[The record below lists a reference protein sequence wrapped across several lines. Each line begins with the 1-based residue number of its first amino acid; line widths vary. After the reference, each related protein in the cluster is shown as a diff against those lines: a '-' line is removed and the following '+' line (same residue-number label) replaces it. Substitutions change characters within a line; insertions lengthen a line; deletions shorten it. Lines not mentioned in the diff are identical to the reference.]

1 MINSIKVKNLKT
13 NEEIQMND
21 DSVFVIE
28 KIDWD
33 TPTIETQ
40 SYRVPFQIGQIRTG
54 VLIRTRKPSII
65 GYVIADLE
73 EQSYLGKPLEEYFK
87 MQQESIE
94 QSKLLLDKMFSV
106 FQEIRIEANG
116 YFLKGYPTQPVKYS
130 NDYIENN
137 EVLCMFSIELECFEP
152 LFYKGSKTT
161 ELATNTDKFKFPLII
176 PENKGVI
183 FGELIRNQN
192 VILNNIGD
200 CDVGCTIKVSAN
212 GGIVKN
218 PKIYNLQNEDYIEF
232 ENLTL
237 NDGDYLLIETNKTEE
252 NAIKHIA
259 ETQQD
264 ISVVGNIKDGSKFI
278 QIIQGSGYYGY
289 HVEEQYQNNVELS
302 ITYTER
308 FFNIKGM

>member
-1 MINSIKVKNLKT
+1 MINNIKVKNLKT
-13 NEEIQMND
+13 NEEIKMND
-21 DSVFVIE
+21 DSVFIIE

-33 TPTIETQ
+33 APVMETY
-40 SYRVPFQIGQIRTG
+40 SYKVPFQIGKTRTG
-54 VLIRTRKPSII
+54 VFIGTRKPSII

-73 EQSYLGKPLEEYFK
+73 EKKYLGKPLNEYFE
-87 MQQESIE
+87 MQEKSIE
-94 QSKLLLDKMFSV
+94 QSKLILDKIFSV

-130 NDYIENN
+130 NEYVENN
-137 EVLCMFSIELECFEP
+137 EVMCMFSIELECFEP
-152 LFYKGSKTT
+152 LFYKGSKTI
-161 ELATNTDKFKFPLII
+161 ELAINTDKFKFPLII
-176 PENKGVI
+176 PENKGII

-192 VILNNIGD
+192 IILNNIGD
-200 CDVGCTIKVSAN
+200 CEVGCIIKISAN
-212 GGIVKN
+212 GGVVKN
-218 PKIYNLQNEDYIEF
+218 PKIYNLQNGDYIEF

-259 ETQQD
+259 ETQQEVSA
-264 ISVVGNIKDGSKFI
+264 IGNIKDGSKFI

-289 HVEEQYQNNVELS
+289 YVDEQYQSNVELS